1 MINGTG
7 KQPIKNEAASVTNY
21 FAEIGPETVYGRS
34 AQPFEGQPST
44 KTAVFLSP
52 GPARKP
58 NANVIAPQS
67 IIAEGV
73 PRFRLFSSFRGRRT
87 GGARLIQWLRGST
100 SR

>member
-7 KQPIKNEAASVTNY
+7 KQPIKNGAASVTNY

-34 AQPFEGQPST
+34 GLPIEGQPST
-44 KTAVFLSP
+44 KTALFLSL

-58 NANVIAPQS
+58 NANVITPQS

-73 PRFRLFSSFRGRRT
+73 PRFRLLSSFRSRRAGGR
-87 GGARLIQWLRGST
+87 A
-100 SR
+100 

>member
-21 FAEIGPETVYGRS
+21 FTKIGPETVYRRCG
-34 AQPFEGQPST
+34 QPIEGQRSS

-52 GPARKP
+52 GPARKR

-73 PRFRLFSSFRGRRT
+73 PRFRLLSSFGGRRA
-87 GGARLIQWLRGST
+87 GGRA
-100 SR
+100 

>member
-7 KQPIKNEAASVTNY
+7 KQPIKNGAASVIDY
-21 FAEIGPETVYGRS
+21 FAEIGPETVYGPS
-34 AQPFEGQPST
+34 GQPIEGQRSS

-58 NANVIAPQS
+58 IAPQS

-73 PRFRLFSSFRGRRT
+73 PRFRLLSSFRGRRA
-87 GGARLIQWLRGST
+87 GGRA
-100 SR
+100 

>member
-7 KQPIKNEAASVTNY
+7 KQPIKNGAASVIDY
-21 FAEIGPETVYGRS
+21 FAEIGPETVYGPS
-34 AQPFEGQPST
+34 GQPIEGQRSS

-52 GPARKP
+52 GPARKR

-73 PRFRLFSSFRGRRT
+73 PRFRLLSSF
-87 GGARLIQWLRGST
+87 GGEQAGAPDPVASGEY
-100 SR
+100 